1 MKKIFLIP
9 IVCLCFNLCLAQF
22 QEKVFTNIPN
32 LNNSKCVWGDIN
44 HDGRQ
49 DLVLMGEQPDKY
61 VTSIY
66 INNNDHFSKMIVP
79 ELIPLSNGSLSLLD
93 FNNDNYLDLFYTGM
107 DTDGIKHTLLFK
119 NINGNSYVKMATS
132 FENVNLSSHT
142 WFDFNNDGFLDLVL
156 SGLND
161 KNQIITKTYI
171 NNKNES
177 FYSQEHNL
185 ASIYSGST
193 TSIDYDKDGWT
204 DLLITGKSEG
214 ARRICYLYRNEKGI
228 AFHKVI
234 ELDGVTDGDS
244 KWGDINNDGFPDL
257 VIAGYDGENYQS
269 RVYTNNKGTLQFSQN
284 LSVPL
289 GGCDLEWLDYDGD
302 EDLDLISIGGIN
314 NTSPKTVLYTNDNG
328 LLSNS
333 NIVFPNVFAGCLAV
347 TDFNGDDKADIF
359 ISGTQIPEGPKSLF
373 YTNNFSF
380 SYEKPAPP
388 TLLNS
393 VTSYPNV
400 SLNWNKGSDDISTPS
415 SLQYRLKLGTTA
427 DRSEF
432 YPFYTNL
439 TTGENLLT
447 SQHELSDTTIELANL
462 SEGKYY
468 WALQSVDIAGNISEL
483 SDSHT
488 FFINA
493 PISLGEDLNV
503 CPGEQIQLSIPD
515 GNYTANW
522 YSKSKGEIASNT
534 NKISLSITT
543 NDTVWVKLNKNYGG
557 VVYDTINIFYHEN
570 PIIELNNETY
580 SCYGESISLHPIT
593 NGTIRTWKTFQ
604 NKILSNNL
612 NYNVLTTEKD
622 SLIFEVQSEY
632 GCVAK
637 DTSFIFVHELPVI
650 DLKDNYFA
658 CKNQQITIQ
667 TSDYYKTEWLNQNKN
682 LLFENTNKFTYKV
695 DKEYEF
701 YLKVENKEGC
711 SSEQKFTLHPYSL
724 PSAYAGKDTL
734 ICEGSEIELGPD
746 VMAEG
751 GRSPYRYIWTSSN
764 NNFVSEEMHPK
775 FKALQSTE
783 FALKITDS
791 NGCENRD
798 TTEYNINPIS
808 NIDAG
813 LDKSICVGE
822 SLELGGNPTAQ
833 NSLREYKYLWIPST
847 GLNNPNIANPTAT
860 PLTSTEYQLVVST
873 HNCENLTDKIKVNV
887 HQTPIITIKP
897 DTIVGAKQEFK
908 LWAKGA
914 NTYEWTPELPLND
927 PSSNSP
933 IASIPENTIFSVIG
947 YSEFGCQSDQKNI
960 SVHVNN
966 EIFIPTL
973 FSPNKDGN
981 NDRFLVYGTGLSKL
995 TIRIYNN
1002 WGKVVYSSNNNSEIQ
1017 KTGWDG
1023 KNNGK
1028 NIPEG
1033 NYIWELEGSYSDG
1046 RYLKKTGTIYLI
1058 R

>member
-9 IVCLCFNLCLAQF
+9 IVCLYFNLCLAQF
-22 QEKVFTNIPN
+22 QEKVFPNIPN
-32 LNNSKCVWGDIN
+32 LSNSKCVWGDIN

-66 INNNDHFSKMIVP
+66 INDNDHFSQMIVP
-79 ELIPLSNGSLSLLD
+79 ELIPLSNGSISLLD
-93 FNNDNYLDLFYTGM
+93 FNNDNYLDLFCSGI
-107 DTDGIKHTLLFK
+107 DKDGNKHSLLFK
-119 NINGNSYVKMATS
+119 NINGSSFTKITSS

-142 WFDFNNDGFLDLVL
+142 WLDFNNDGFLDLVL

-171 NNKNES
+171 NNKEES
-177 FYSQEHNL
+177 FDSQEYNL
-185 ASIYSGST
+185 AAIYSGST

-228 AFHKVI
+228 SFQKVI
-234 ELDGVTDGDS
+234 ELEGVTEGDS
-244 KWGDINNDGFPDL
+244 EWGDINNDGYPDL
-257 VIAGYDGENYQS
+257 VIAGYNGDSYQS
-269 RVYTNNKGTLQFSQN
+269 KIYTNKKGTLQFSQN

-302 EDLDLISIGGIN
+302 EDLDLISIGGVN
-314 NTSPKTVLYTNDNG
+314 NTSPKTVLYTNNDAV
-328 LLSNS
+328 LSNS
-333 NIVFPNVFAGCLAV
+333 NIAFPNVFTGCLAI
-347 TDFNGDDKADIF
+347 TDFNGDGKADIF

-373 YTNNFSF
+373 YTNNYSF
-380 SYEKPAPP
+380 SYENPTPP
-388 TLLNS
+388 TVLNS
-393 VTSYPNV
+393 TTNYPNV
-400 SLNWNKGSDDISTPS
+400 SLSWTEGSDDISNPS
-415 SLQYRLKLGTTA
+415 SLRYRLKLGTA
-427 DRSEF
+427 GDLSEL

-439 TTGENLLT
+439 ATGENLLT
-447 SQHELSDTTIELANL
+447 SQNGLSGTTIEIVNL

-468 WALQSVDIAGNISEL
+468 WAVQSIDIAGNISEL

-503 CPGEQIQLSIPD
+503 CHGKQIQLSIPD

-543 NDTVWVKLNKNYGG
+543 DDTVWVKLNKDYGG
-557 VVYDTINIFYHEN
+557 VVYDTINIFHHET
-570 PIIELNNETY
+570 PEIDLINETY
-580 SCYGESISLHPIT
+580 SCPDESISLNPVT
-593 NGTIRTWKTFQ
+593 NGTTWTWKTFQ

-612 NYNVLTTEKD
+612 NYNLLTTEKD

-632 GCVAK
+632 GCIAK
-637 DTSFIFVHELPVI
+637 DTSFIFINELPVI
-650 DLKDNYFA
+650 ELKDEYFA

-667 TSDYYKTEWLNQNKN
+667 TNNYYKTKWLNQNKD

-695 DKEYEF
+695 DNEYEF
-701 YLKVENKEGC
+701 YLNVENKEGC
-711 SSEQKFTLHPYSL
+711 STEQKFAFHPTPL
-724 PSAYAGKDTL
+724 PSAYAGKDSL
-734 ICEGSEIELGPD
+734 VCEGSEISLGPD
-746 VMAEG
+746 ILADG
-751 GRSPYRYIWTSSN
+751 GTSPYSYTWTSSDN
-764 NNFVSEEMHPK
+764 SFFSEEIHPK
-775 FKALQSTE
+775 LKALQATE
-783 FALKITDS
+783 FKLKVTDS

-798 TTEYNINPIS
+798 TAVYSINPIS

-813 LDKSICVGE
+813 IDRSICIGE

-847 GLNNPNIANPTAT
+847 GLSNPNIANPTAT
-860 PLTSTEYQLVVST
+860 PLTSTEYHLVVST
-873 HNCENLTDKIKVNV
+873 HNCENLIDKININV
-887 HQTPIITIKP
+887 HQTPSITVKP
-897 DTIVGAKQEFK
+897 DTIVGSRQEFK

-914 NTYEWTPELPLND
+914 DNYEWTPELPLDD
-927 PSSNSP
+927 PSSSSP
-933 IASIPENTIFSVIG
+933 IASIQENTIFSVIG
-947 YSEFGCQSDQKNI
+947 YSEFGCQSDEKNV
-960 SVHVNN
+960 SVLVNN

-973 FSPNKDGN
+973 FSPNNDGN
-981 NDRFLVYGTGLSKL
+981 NDRFMVYGTGLSKL

-1002 WGKVVYSSNNNSEIQ
+1002 WGKVVYSRNDISEIQ

-1023 KNNGK
+1023 KNNGE
-1028 NIPEG
+1028 NVPEG
-1033 NYIWELEGSYSDG
+1033 NYIWELEGTYSDG
-1046 RYLKKTGTIYLI
+1046 QYWKKTGTIYLM